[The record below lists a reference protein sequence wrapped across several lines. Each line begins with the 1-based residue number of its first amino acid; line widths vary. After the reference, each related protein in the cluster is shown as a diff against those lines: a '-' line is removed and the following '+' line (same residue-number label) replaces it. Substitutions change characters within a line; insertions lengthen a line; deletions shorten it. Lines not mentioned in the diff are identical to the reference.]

1 MSHVKFSESAEQTSL
16 FGFWTYLMTD
26 AVIFGTLFAVY
37 AVMRNNTFGGPSAN
51 NLFDLKFVLVETLVL
66 LMSSFT
72 CGLALISLQGKK
84 LFQIYLWLI
93 ITLLLGV
100 VFLVMEV
107 SEFRLLLGEG
117 HSWTTSGFL
126 SAYFV
131 LVGTHG
137 LHVTVGLLWILF
149 MIYQIYIKGLKPAVS
164 KRIKMLGIYWHFLE
178 VVWVFIFTFVYLAGV
193 ITL

>member
-1 MSHVKFSESAEQTSL
+1 MSHIKFNEFSEHTSL

-51 NLFDLKFVLVETLVL
+51 GLFDLKFVLVETLVL

-84 LFQIYLWLI
+84 LFQIYFWLI
-93 ITLLLGV
+93 VTLLLGG
-100 VFLVMEV
+100 VFLLMEV
-107 SEFRLLLGEG
+107 NEFSQLLSEGF
-117 HSWTTSGFL
+117 SWTTSGFL
-126 SAYFV
+126 SAYYV

-137 LHVTVGLLWILF
+137 LHVLVGLLWILF
-149 MIYQIYIKGLKPAVS
+149 IIYQVYIKGLKPVVS

-178 VVWVFIFTFVYLAGV
+178 VIWIFIFTFVYLAGV
-193 ITL
+193 IKL